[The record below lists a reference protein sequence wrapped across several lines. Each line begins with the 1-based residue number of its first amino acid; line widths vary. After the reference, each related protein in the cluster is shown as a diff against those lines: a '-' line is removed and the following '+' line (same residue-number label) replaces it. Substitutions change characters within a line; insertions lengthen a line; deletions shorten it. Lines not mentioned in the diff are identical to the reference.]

1 MSEGKK
7 NSKSNLI
14 PFGKGYDPRRY
25 VGEGAP
31 KKWATVQKELQYTK
45 EEVLSTF
52 RAIMVR
58 PMEDIRKLSVDQTY
72 STGLEALVAKAIIS
86 DYDKGSMYRVD
97 SIMDR
102 LWGKATEIKDETINL
117 NVTSLKV
124 EIIASPV
131 TIARKETEILGLP
144 DIRVIPGESK

>member
-1 MSEGKK
+1 VSEPKK
-7 NSKSNLI
+7 LKQTGLI

-45 EEVLSTF
+45 EEVLATF

-58 PMEDIRKLSVDQTY
+58 PIEELRRLAADQTH
-72 STGLEALVAKAIIS
+72 STGLEALVAKS
-86 DYDKGSMYRVD
+86 FVTDYDKGSMYRTD

-102 LWGKATEIKDETINL
+102 LWGKATEHKDETINL

-124 EIIASPV
+124 EVIKVEAK
-131 TIARKETEILGLP
+131 IARNEKEL
-144 DIRVIPGESK
+144 DV

>member
-1 MSEGKK
+1 LSAVNK

-45 EEVLSTF
+45 EEVLATF

-58 PMEDIRKLSVDQTY
+58 PIDDIRKLAEDQTH
-72 STGLEALVAKAIIS
+72 STGLEALVAKSIVT
-86 DYDKGSMYRVD
+86 DYDKGSMYRTD

-102 LWGKATEIKDETINL
+102 LWGKATEHKDETINL

-124 EIIASPV
+124 EVIKVEAPIS
-131 TIARKETEILGLP
+131 RSEKEL
-144 DIRVIPGESK
+144 DV

>member
-58 PMEDIRKLSVDQTY
+58 PISDIRGLAGDETHSA
-72 STGLEALVAKAIIS
+72 GLEALVAKAIIT

-124 EIIASPV
+124 EIIVSPV
-131 TIARKETEILGLP
+131 SIARKENEIIGLP
-144 DIRVIPGESK
+144 DIRTIPSEPK